1 MRSIV
6 HISKFVVN
14 INLIIIFN
22 PNIYI
27 FSVVAGVAL
36 HFYSG
41 LSVNDLAGYDYYA
54 LGFASQAQAKIAF
67 SDFRIRIRK

>member
-14 INLIIIFN
+14 ITFYIMFN
-22 PNIYI
+22 QNIYLLSRAF
-27 FSVVAGVAL
+27 FSVAEDNTL

-41 LSVNDLAGYDYYA
+41 FPVNDLAGVE
-54 LGFASQAQAKIAF
+54 LLV
-67 SDFRIRIRK
+67 